1 MVSATVE
8 NGNSTFVLKSTD
20 DSKILRQKIESCLNE
35 RIPKMPAVMKDWV
48 RDLIVENEEDL
59 FSVEELNLAVG
70 DHLYGST
77 KDITKDAVLRICE
90 QLFDIISEGKTFEN
104 RRDFDTAKKL
114 DSTVDMAIQD
124 DPYKDINSIW
134 KISAKD
140 LPTLTVDRKKL
151 AKAEVKNKEK
161 SAKKADEAINTPKR
175 PKPQILAAA
184 SQAPSKR
191 DNLEGGN
198 SLDIHMENV
207 DVSFGNKQLLSG
219 ADLTL
224 GSGRRYGLVGRNG
237 LGKTTLLKMIS
248 CGQLKIPSNIT
259 MLSVEQEVEGDD
271 TSVIDSVLECDTKRT
286 ALLEEEQRL
295 KDGIDS
301 STTTDDE
308 KSEMASRLEEVYA
321 EMQAHG
327 VEKAHALAGGIL
339 YGLGFKPD
347 EQKYPTKQFSGGWR
361 MRVALARALFTKP
374 DLLLLDEPTNMLDM
388 RAVYWL
394 ENHLQ
399 EWQGTIVTVSHD
411 RKFLNTICTDIV
423 HLHSRRLDQYKGNYE
438 NYEKQMREKLTLQQ
452 REYEAQQQLRQ
463 HVQEFIDKFRYN
475 AKRAS
480 MVQSRIKMLEKLPV
494 LRQVEMEQDV
504 VLKFPQCE
512 KLSNPVL
519 QLDEV
524 SFRYTKDSDF
534 IFKNIC
540 VGTDNDSR
548 ICIVGENGAG
558 KTTLLKIL
566 LGDLPVSGGVRH
578 ANRRLNIGYF
588 TQHHVDQ
595 LEMDQSA
602 LELVAERFPNK
613 TQEEYRASLG
623 RFGLTGD
630 TVFQSISTLSGGQKS
645 RLAFASLGLQGPN
658 YLVLDEPTNH
668 LDVETVD
675 ALGKALSEFN
685 GGVVLV
691 SHDERLIHLVC
702 KELWVVKDRTV
713 TRLDGGIE
721 EYKKHVY
728 SQLAIPQH
736 P

>member
-1 MVSATVE
+1 MFSATFIY
-8 NGNSTFVLKSTD
+8 NCF
-20 DSKILRQKIESCLNE
+20 R
-35 RIPKMPAVMKDWV
+35 
-48 RDLIVENEEDL
+48 
-59 FSVEELNLAVG
+59 
-70 DHLYGST
+70 
-77 KDITKDAVLRICE
+77 
-90 QLFDIISEGKTFEN
+90 KTYET

-134 KISAKD
+134 KVSAKD
-140 LPTLTVDRKKL
+140 LPTLNVDRKKL
-151 AKAEVKNKEK
+151 AKAEGRNKDK
-161 SAKKADEAINTPKR
+161 SAKKADEVANAPKR
-175 PKPQILAAA
+175 VKPQILATA

-191 DNLEGGN
+191 ENLDGGN
-198 SLDIHMENV
+198 SMDIRMENV

-219 ADLTL
+219 ADLIL
-224 GSGRRYGLVGRNG
+224 AYGRRYGLVGRNG

-248 CGQLKIPSNIT
+248 CGQLKIPSNIR

-271 TSVIDSVLECDTKRT
+271 TPVIDSVLECDTKRT

-295 KDGIDS
+295 KEGIDS
-301 STTTDDE
+301 PTTSDDE

-321 EMQAHG
+321 EMRAHG
-327 VEKAHALAGGIL
+327 VDKAHAMAGGIL

-347 EQKYPTKQFSGGWR
+347 EQKLPTKQFSGGWR

-411 RKFLNTICTDIV
+411 RKFLNTICTDVV
-423 HLHSRRLDQYKGNYE
+423 HLHSKRLDQYKGNYE
-438 NYEKQMREKLTLQQ
+438 NYEKQMKEKLTLQQ

-494 LRQVEMEQDV
+494 LRPVEMEQDV
-504 VLKFPQCE
+504 VLKFPHCE

-524 SFRYTKDSDF
+524 SFRYSKDSDF

-548 ICIVGENGAG
+548 ICIV
-558 KTTLLKIL
+558 
-566 LGDLPVSGGVRH
+566 
-578 ANRRLNIGYF
+578 
-588 TQHHVDQ
+588 
-595 LEMDQSA
+595 
-602 LELVAERFPNK
+602 
-613 TQEEYRASLG
+613 SLC
-623 RFGLTGD
+623 L
-630 TVFQSISTLSGGQKS
+630 SNST
-645 RLAFASLGLQGPN
+645 F
-658 YLVLDEPTNH
+658 YV
-668 LDVETVD
+668 
-675 ALGKALSEFN
+675 
-685 GGVVLV
+685 
-691 SHDERLIHLVC
+691 
-702 KELWVVKDRTV
+702 
-713 TRLDGGIE
+713 
-721 EYKKHVY
+721 
-728 SQLAIPQH
+728 
-736 P
+736 